1 MEKNVYFFCSF
12 CFIFSTFLFLP
23 KLRKSRY
30 NWPRFASQYNTD
42 FNCFGFDTSQRGE
55 GEAMAPQNYF
65 EFGFDTPPFSFLKSR
80 EGLSPHSPLPSP
92 GYAPTTL
99 RPPRVRPYNQQPCNV
114 VNCLITIISSN
125 REKNS
130 CEKIPLGSKFFRED
144 LNRNVSLVCYEKIS
158 YYYDIFLKMQE
169 SLSQKRI
176 TKNSN
181 FDNCN
186 RSENIFDLL
195 LGIFFLYFLLQGW

>member
-42 FNCFGFDTSQRGE
+42 FNCFGFEPTALPRE
-55 GEAMAPQNYF
+55 RPYHLAP
-65 EFGFDTPPFSFLKSR
+65 
-80 EGLSPHSPLPSP
+80 
-92 GYAPTTL
+92 
-99 RPPRVRPYNQQPCNV
+99 PPRVRPYNQQPCNV

-130 CEKIPLGSKFFRED
+130 CEKIPLCSKFFRED
-144 LNRNVSLVCYEKIS
+144 LNRNVSLVYYEKIS

-186 RSENIFDLL
+186 PSENIFDLL
-195 LGIFFLYFLLQGW
+195 LGIFFLYFLFKVDKPLDKQL

>member
-1 MEKNVYFFCSF
+1 MLRFWSLSEGGRGGNGA
-12 CFIFSTFLFLP
+12 P
-23 KLRKSRY
+23 KLFWIWFWHSSIFLLKIQGRLIPPQPTAL
-30 NWPRFASQYNTD
+30 PRVRPYHL
-42 FNCFGFDTSQRGE
+42 
-55 GEAMAPQNYF
+55 AP
-65 EFGFDTPPFSFLKSR
+65 
-80 EGLSPHSPLPSP
+80 
-92 GYAPTTL
+92 
-99 RPPRVRPYNQQPCNV
+99 PPRVRPYNQQPCNV

-144 LNRNVSLVCYEKIS
+144 LNRNVSLVYYEKIS